1 MLCSFVRLQFA
12 PRLESSAT
20 TAATAATATTANP
33 CARLTAALSWTRD
46 ARHVLSH
53 IDTTLRL
60 PLMPQVR
67 IKLTRLKPARTT
79 RRSSFR

>member
-20 TAATAATATTANP
+20 TAATAATATTAS
-33 CARLTAALSWTRD
+33 RLTAALSWTHD

-67 IKLTRLKPARTT
+67 IKLTWLKPARTT
-79 RRSSFR
+79 RRRSFR